1 MLFGYCPDVV
11 NQSFSVMMMITMVMC
26 TCATGE
32 GVLGTGAV
40 KEATWMLTVT
50 SHVVTW
56 RTELSP

>member
-50 SHVVTW
+50 SHVVT
-56 RTELSP
+56 